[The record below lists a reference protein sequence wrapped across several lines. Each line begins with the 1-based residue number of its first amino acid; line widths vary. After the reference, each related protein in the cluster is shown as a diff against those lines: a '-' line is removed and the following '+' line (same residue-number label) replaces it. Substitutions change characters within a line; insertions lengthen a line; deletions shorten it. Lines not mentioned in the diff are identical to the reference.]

1 MKEDRKTWKVGE
13 RERKRGERIPGFYYA
28 SNFLHSPAFLPHR
41 IHRDI
46 KSGSKYPGKREE
58 RVEIKEEAI
67 EKLSK
72 NRIGA
77 MTRCEGGPPFPPV
90 ESSSVP
96 ATRWMQRRACTA
108 LEQS

>member
-67 EKLSK
+67 AKIVEKS
-72 NRIGA
+72 NRCNDP
-77 MTRCEGGPPFPPV
+77 MRRRPPLPPG
-90 ESSSVP
+90 
-96 ATRWMQRRACTA
+96 
-108 LEQS
+108 